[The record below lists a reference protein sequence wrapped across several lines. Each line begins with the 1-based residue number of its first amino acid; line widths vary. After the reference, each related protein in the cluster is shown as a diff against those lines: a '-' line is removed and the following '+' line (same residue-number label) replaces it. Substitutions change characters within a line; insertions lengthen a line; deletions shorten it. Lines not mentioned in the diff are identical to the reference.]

1 MGTDDFNLRIILQKM
16 HNLFDKNMQTDLK
29 KLFNP
34 KSIAVI
40 GASEKEGKVGN
51 VIAKNVSKLGYTG
64 KVFWVNPKHQKL
76 FDEKCYKSVD
86 EINEKID
93 LAIVIVPA
101 KFVKAIVESAK
112 NKVKNF
118 VIISAGFAEIGS
130 KGRKREEELLQIAK
144 KNNLNILGPNCLGFI
159 SPKIKLNASFAGGM
173 PKEGGVSIIS
183 QSGALAVAILDMAN
197 KEQFKF
203 SQIISVGN
211 KMQLS
216 ETELIEFL
224 GEDDGTKV
232 IAVYAEGIKDGRR
245 FIEVAQKVSLKK
257 PIVILKAGRS
267 ERAQKAISSHTGAL
281 AGSDKIMDVAFKKAG
296 IIRANDLEEFFA
308 LIKFISNFKQIG
320 NLKTAIL
327 TNAGGPGVLTTDNF
341 QDKKIELA
349 EISPETKKTLQEFLP
364 EEASEENP
372 IDLLGDADEIR
383 YSKALNVLQSE
394 NLGNILCLMTAQDQ
408 TPTERIAEV
417 VVNFSQQSSQNIIPV
432 FIGGEKI
439 KNAVKIL
446 QENELPNFEFPKK
459 IVDVLDKIAVNEEY
473 REEKTIMISNE
484 DSIVGGKSAR
494 KKDADRKERLQKI
507 ISNAKSENR
516 KALLFAEASEIMR
529 TYDIPVVN
537 FANIE
542 PPQKGRKKLLKIG
555 RGQCSYRGEFP
566 VVLKVDS
573 DKVLHKTDR
582 QGLILGIKNE
592 KELKKSIDKMRA
604 DFPQENLIVQP
615 MIELTTELILGLKRD
630 DIFGSVI
637 VFGLGGIYTEVFKM
651 VDFLLPP
658 LSLREIEKEILNGKI
673 GFLFKETR
681 GKKIGDIKKM
691 AEILFN
697 FGKLAQEQ
705 KEIKE
710 IDINPLLI
718 DAKGDIMAVDV
729 KIII

>member
-1 MGTDDFNLRIILQKM
+1 MGIDDFNLKIILQKM
-16 HNLFDKNMQTDLK
+16 HNLFNKNMRTGLK

-34 KSIAVI
+34 KSIVVI

-51 VIAKNVSKLGYTG
+51 VIAKNISELGYAG
-64 KVFWVNPKHQKL
+64 EVFWVNPKHQKL
-76 FDEKCYKSVD
+76 FGERCYKSVE
-86 EINEKID
+86 EIGKEVD
-93 LAIVIVPA
+93 LAIVVVPA
-101 KFVKAIVESAK
+101 KFVNAIVESAK

-118 VIISAGFAEIGS
+118 VIISAGFAEIGP
-130 KGRKREEELLQIAK
+130 KGRKREKELLRIADE
-144 KNNLNILGPNCLGFI
+144 NNLNILGPNCLGFI

-173 PKEGGVSIIS
+173 PKGGGVSIIS
-183 QSGALAVAILDMAN
+183 QSGALAVAILDMAS

-224 GEDDGTKV
+224 GEDEETKV

-257 PIVILKAGRS
+257 PIVMLKAGRS

-281 AGSDKIMDVAFKKAG
+281 AGSDKIMEAAFKKAG

-308 LIKFISNFKQIG
+308 LIKFISNFKRID
-320 NLKTAIL
+320 NFKTAIV

-349 EISPETKKTLQEFLP
+349 EISPEAKKALQEFLP

-372 IDLLGDADEIR
+372 IDLLGDADEVR
-383 YSKALNVLQSE
+383 YNKALNVLQNE

-408 TPTERIAEV
+408 TPTEKVAEV
-417 VVNFSQQSSQNIIPV
+417 VAKFSQRSSQNIIPV

-439 KNAVKIL
+439 KNAVRIL

-459 IVDVLDKIAVNEEY
+459 IVDVLDKVVVNEEY
-473 REEKTIMISNE
+473 RKEKTIMISNE
-484 DSIVGGKSAR
+484 DNIVGKKSE
-494 KKDADRKERLQKI
+494 KKKIADRKERLQKI

-516 KALLFAEASEIMR
+516 KALLFAEANEIMR
-529 TYDIPVVN
+529 AYDIPVID
-537 FANIE
+537 FTDIK
-542 PPQKGRKKLLKIG
+542 PRQKERKKLLQIG
-555 RGQCSYRGEFP
+555 RRQCSYQGEFP

-592 KELKKSIDKMRA
+592 KELRKSIDKMRA
-604 DFPQENLIVQP
+604 DFPQENLIIQP

-630 DIFGSVI
+630 DIFGPVI

-658 LSLREIEKEILNGKI
+658 LSLREVEKEILNGKV

-691 AEILFN
+691 TEILFN

-705 KEIKE
+705 KAIKE

-718 DAKGDIMAVDV
+718 DAKGNIMAVDV